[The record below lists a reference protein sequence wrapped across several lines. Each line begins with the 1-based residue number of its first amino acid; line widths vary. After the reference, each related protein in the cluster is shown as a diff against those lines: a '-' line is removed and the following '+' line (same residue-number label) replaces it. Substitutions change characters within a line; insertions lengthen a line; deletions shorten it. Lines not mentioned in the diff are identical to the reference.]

1 MSTKNERITARTT
14 EHVKELVE
22 LASNLRGLSITDFV
36 TDSVEREA
44 RQIIKDYKV
53 LELSKRDSKA
63 FVKTLKNPPDPN
75 DNLKEAAEVHEE
87 LIGE

>member
-1 MSTKNERITARTT
+1 
-14 EHVKELVE
+14 
-22 LASNLRGLSITDFV
+22 
-36 TDSVEREA
+36 VEREA

-53 LELSKRDSKA
+53 LELSERDSKA
-63 FVKTLKNPPDPN
+63 FVKALKNPPDPN

>member
-53 LELSKRDSKA
+53 LELSERDSKA
-63 FVKTLKNPPDPN
+63 FIEALKNPPEPN
-75 DNLKEAAEVHEE
+75 ENLKKAAEVHEE

>member
-53 LELSKRDSKA
+53 LELSERDSKA
-63 FVKTLKNPPDPN
+63 FIEALENPPEPN
-75 DNLKEAAEVHEE
+75 EALTEAAEAHEE